1 LSVGKFGINV
11 YFDQILVGFVEI
23 FASIFGAYIVSKVF
37 RKYYITLAVTIIGI
51 VSIVMGIES
60 LTYQHTTDEV
70 NAHTLIEMGLIA
82 ILRFLINSVW
92 GVFFVFVTELFPI

>member
-1 LSVGKFGINV
+1 MRYIAIITALINFIIEFIFDGTLLSVGKFGINV

-37 RKYYITLAVTIIGI
+37 RKYYITIAVTIIGI

-70 NAHTLIEMGLIA
+70 NVHTI
-82 ILRFLINSVW
+82 V
-92 GVFFVFVTELFPI
+92 